1 MFPFILILRIISF
14 PVSILS
20 ILMFIG
26 SLYNSI
32 GLTGG
37 VYGGD
42 FITYIFVFMIPLFG
56 MWGIFHFI
64 YFDNYIKE
72 SNHRY
77 EGLKRFIDDFY
88 GPPEVDR
95 PIKPVA
101 SVRLPIAVEGNLL
114 EKIKD
119 PKFLKREI
127 IDKLEKKLDTAVLS
141 SNQAL
146 IWDTLV
152 KINKNNSVEGF
163 GKLFQAN

>member
-1 MFPFILILRIISF
+1 MFSFILILRIISF

-37 VYGGD
+37 IYGGD

-72 SNHRY
+72 SNHAY
-77 EGLKRFIDDFY
+77 EAIIRFFKVLFLCSLY
-88 GPPEVDR
+88 FFLGR
-95 PIKPVA
+95 
-101 SVRLPIAVEGNLL
+101 LL
-114 EKIKD
+114 EILLFYQIFKKIHIEGKD
-119 PKFLKREI
+119 YFSI
-127 IDKLEKKLDTAVLS
+127 ILIIVSILS
-141 SNQAL
+141 IIL
-146 IWDTLV
+146 
-152 KINKNNSVEGF
+152 INKFNNI
-163 GKLFQAN
+163 KLLNLFK

>member
-1 MFPFILILRIISF
+1 MVSFILILRIISF

-72 SNHRY
+72 SNHGY
-77 EGLKRFIDDFY
+77 EGLIRFIKVLFLCSLY
-88 GPPEVDR
+88 FFLGR
-95 PIKPVA
+95 
-101 SVRLPIAVEGNLL
+101 LL
-114 EKIKD
+114 EILLFYQIFKKIHIEEKD
-119 PKFLKREI
+119 YFSI
-127 IDKLEKKLDTAVLS
+127 IL
-141 SNQAL
+141 L
-146 IWDTLV
+146 IVSIFSIIL
-152 KINKNNSVEGF
+152 INKFNNI
-163 GKLFQAN
+163 KLLNLFK

>member
-1 MFPFILILRIISF
+1 MFSLILILRIISF

-42 FITYIFVFMIPLFG
+42 FITYICVFMIPLFG

-72 SNHRY
+72 SNHGY
-77 EGLKRFIDDFY
+77 EGLIRFIKVLFLCSLY
-88 GPPEVDR
+88 FFLGR
-95 PIKPVA
+95 
-101 SVRLPIAVEGNLL
+101 LL
-114 EKIKD
+114 EILLFYQIFKKIHIEEKD
-119 PKFLKREI
+119 YFSI
-127 IDKLEKKLDTAVLS
+127 IL
-141 SNQAL
+141 L
-146 IWDTLV
+146 IVSIFSIIL
-152 KINKNNSVEGF
+152 INKFNNI
-163 GKLFQAN
+163 KLLNLFK